1 MTHHTGRR
9 ATLLAA
15 PALALTPGALRA
27 QGSASPWPARPVRF
41 VVGFAA
47 GGAND
52 IMARLLAARL
62 SERIPGSSFIVENR
76 PGASTVVGAD
86 HVARSAPDGTTFFYT
101 STSTLLAVLVNRTTH
116 FDPMQALVPVV
127 MAQSSPLALVCRPDF
142 PARSVA
148 DFIALA
154 RERGPRLTISHP
166 GTGAVNHLAMV
177 LLMRRTGI
185 EPTMVPYS
193 GNQPSITALIRGE
206 VDLAHDGLFTPRAQL
221 QEGTLRA
228 LAVTSA
234 TRSPLYPDVPA
245 FTEALP
251 GYEVGFWG
259 GLLAPRG
266 VPEPIMDRLSAEVE
280 AVLREPE
287 VIQRIRG
294 FGGEPASG
302 GRPGFARAYA
312 GDWEKW
318 GQVVR
323 ENDIRPS

>member
-1 MTHHTGRR
+1 MTSRTGRR

-27 QGSASPWPARPVRF
+27 QAWPARPVRF

-52 IMARLLAARL
+52 IMARLLAAKL
-62 SERIPGSSFIVENR
+62 AERIPGSSFIVENR

-127 MAQSSPLALVCRPDF
+127 MAQSSPLALVSRPDF
-142 PARSVA
+142 PARSVQE
-148 DFIALA
+148 FLALA

-185 EPTMVPYS
+185 EPTLVPYS

-228 LAVTSA
+228 IAVTSA
-234 TRSPLYPDVPA
+234 ERSPLYPSVPSFA
-245 FTEALP
+245 EVLP
-251 GYEVGFWG
+251 GYEVSFWG

-266 VPEPIMDRLSAEVE
+266 TPEPILDRLSSEVE
-280 AVLREPE
+280 AVLREE
-287 VIQRIRG
+287 DVIQRIRG
-294 FGGEPASG
+294 FGGEPARG
-302 GRPGFARAYA
+302 GRPAFARAYA
-312 GDWEKW
+312 TDWETW

-323 ENDIRPS
+323 ENDIRPG

>member
-1 MTHHTGRR
+1 MNPNTGRR
-9 ATLLAA
+9 VVILAA
-15 PALALTPGALRA
+15 PGVVLGSTISRA
-27 QGSASPWPARPVRF
+27 HAWPTRSVRF

-52 IMARLLAARL
+52 IMARLLAAKL
-62 SERIPGSSFIVENR
+62 SERLPGTSFIVENR
-76 PGASTVVGAD
+76 PGASTQVAAD

-101 STSTLLAVLVNRTTH
+101 SPSTQIAVLVNRSTT

-127 MAQSSPLALVCRPDF
+127 MAQSAPLALVCRPDF
-142 PARSVA
+142 PARTVPE
-148 DFIALA
+148 FIALA
-154 RERGPRLTISHP
+154 RERGARLTVSNP
-166 GTGAVNHLAMV
+166 GTGAVNHLAMA

-185 EPTMVPYS
+185 EPTLVPYS

-234 TRSPLYPDVPA
+234 ERSPIYPDVPA
-245 FTEALP
+245 FAESLP

-266 VPEPIMDRLSAEVE
+266 TPEPFMDRLADEVG
-280 AVLREPE
+280 AVLGQPE
-287 VIQRIRG
+287 VIARIRS
-294 FGGEPASG
+294 FGAEPATG
-302 GRPGFARAYA
+302 GRPAFARVYA
-312 GDWEKW
+312 ADWEKW
-318 GQVVR
+318 SQVVR
-323 ENDIRPS
+323 ENDIRPT

>member
-1 MTHHTGRR
+1 MNRR
-9 ATLLAA
+9 AMILAA
-15 PALALTPGALRA
+15 PTLALSGALARA
-27 QGSASPWPARPVRF
+27 QAWPSRPVRF

-52 IMARLLAARL
+52 IMARLLAAKL
-62 SERIPGSSFIVENR
+62 AEKIPGSSFIVENR

-101 STSTLLAVLVNRTTH
+101 SPSTQISILVNRTTTL
-116 FDPMQALVPVV
+116 DPMQALVPVV
-127 MAQSSPLALVCRPDF
+127 MAQSAPLALVCRPDF
-142 PARSVA
+142 PARTVPE
-148 DFIALA
+148 FIALA
-154 RERGPRLTISHP
+154 RERGSRLTVSNP
-166 GTGAVNHLAMV
+166 GTGAVNHLAMA

-185 EPTMVPYS
+185 EPTLVPYS

-234 TRSPLYPDVPA
+234 QRSPIYPDVPA
-245 FTEALP
+245 FAEALP

-266 VPEPIMDRLSAEVE
+266 VPDAIMDRLAEEVGG
-280 AVLREPE
+280 VLGQPD
-287 VIQRIRG
+287 VITRIRG
-294 FGGEPASG
+294 FGAEPAGG
-302 GRPGFARAYA
+302 GRAAFARVYA
-312 GDWEKW
+312 ADWEKW
-318 GQVVR
+318 SQVVR

>member
-9 ATLLAA
+9 AALLAA
-15 PALALTPGALRA
+15 PALALMPGVLRA
-27 QGSASPWPARPVRF
+27 QAWPARPVRF

-76 PGASTVVGAD
+76 PGASTIVGAD
-86 HVARSAPDGTTFFYT
+86 HVARAAPDGTTFLYT
-101 STSTLLAVLVNRTTH
+101 STSTLLAVLVNRTAT
-116 FDPMQALVPVV
+116 FDPIQALVPVV
-127 MAQSSPLALVCRPDF
+127 MAQSSPLALVSRPDF
-142 PARSVA
+142 PARTVP
-148 DFIALA
+148 DFLALA

-185 EPTMVPYS
+185 EPTLVPYS

-234 TRSPLYPDVPA
+234 TRSPIYPDVPA
-245 FTEALP
+245 FAETLP

-266 VPEPIMDRLSAEVE
+266 VPEPIMDRVSAEVE

-287 VIQRIRG
+287 VVQRIRG

-302 GRPGFARAYA
+302 GRPAFTRAYA
-312 GDWEKW
+312 ADWEKW

-323 ENDIRPS
+323 ENDIRPG